1 MIEKLSQKQKRILM
15 VGAAGAIAIVLI
27 VFGTRW
33 LDRWGRTRES
43 LASIRAKL
51 ELVNADEAK
60 QAGISS
66 IVPVFEM
73 PKAEAEQELLFR
85 DKLNEQLKKA
95 GIRSEPLQVLPS
107 PSSRQSQYKLLRL
120 KCIAK
125 CRFGQ
130 VLDLLA
136 MLKDNPYLAGIEEMR
151 VQCDTKQ
158 PAGQRQEVEFN
169 LTVSTFVK

>member
-1 MIEKLSQKQKRILM
+1 MIEKLSQKRILM
-15 VGAAGAIAIVLI
+15 LGVAGAIAIVLI

-33 LDRWGRTRES
+33 LDRWGKTRES
-43 LASIRAKL
+43 LATMRAQLKL
-51 ELVNADEAK
+51 VSGDEAK
-60 QAGISS
+60 QAGILS

-73 PKAEAEQELLFR
+73 PKAEAEQELLLR

-107 PSSRQSQYKLLRL
+107 PAKQSQYKVLRL
-120 KCIAK
+120 KCNAK

-136 MLKDNPYLAGIEEMR
+136 ALKENPYLMSIEEMR
-151 VQCDTKQ
+151 IQCDTKQ
-158 PAGQRQEVEFN
+158 QPGQRQDVDLN
-169 LTVSTFVK
+169 LTLTTFAK

>member
-27 VFGTRW
+27 VFGTGW
-33 LDRWGRTRES
+33 LDRWGKTRES
-43 LASIRAKL
+43 LATMRAELKL
-51 ELVNADEAK
+51 VGADEAK
-60 QAGISS
+60 QAGILS

-73 PKAEAEQELLFR
+73 PKADAEQELLFR

-95 GIRSEPLQVLPS
+95 GIKSEPLQVLPS
-107 PSSRQSQYKLLRL
+107 PSRQSQYKLLRL
-120 KCIAK
+120 KCNAK

-136 MLKDNPYLAGIEEMR
+136 ALRENPYLVSIEEIR
-151 VQCDTKQ
+151 IQCDAKQ
-158 PAGQRQEVEFN
+158 QPGQRQEVDLN
-169 LTVSTFVK
+169 LTLSTFAK

>member
-33 LDRWGRTRES
+33 LERWGKTRES

-51 ELVNADEAK
+51 ELVNTDEAK
-60 QAGISS
+60 QAGILS

-95 GIRSEPLQVLPS
+95 GIKSEPLQVLPS
-107 PSSRQSQYKLLRL
+107 PSRRSQYKLLRL
-120 KCIAK
+120 KCNAK

-136 MLKDNPYLAGIEEMR
+136 VLKENPYLAGIEEMR

-158 PAGQRQEVEFN
+158 PAGQRQEVELN

>member
-1 MIEKLSQKQKRILM
+1 M

-33 LDRWGRTRES
+33 LERWGKTRES

-60 QAGISS
+60 QAGVLS

-107 PSSRQSQYKLLRL
+107 PSRQSQYKLLRL
-120 KCIAK
+120 KCNAK

-136 MLKDNPYLAGIEEMR
+136 ALRENPYLAGIEEMR

-158 PAGQRQEVEFN
+158 PAGQRQEVELN

>member
-33 LDRWGRTRES
+33 LERWGKTRES

-60 QAGISS
+60 QAGVLS

-107 PSSRQSQYKLLRL
+107 PSRQSQYKLLRL
-120 KCIAK
+120 KCNAK

-136 MLKDNPYLAGIEEMR
+136 ALRENPYLAGIEEMR

-158 PAGQRQEVEFN
+158 PAGQRQEVELN

>member
-33 LDRWGRTRES
+33 LERWRETRSS

-60 QAGISS
+60 QVGILS

-107 PSSRQSQYKLLRL
+107 PSRQSQYKPLRL
-120 KCIAK
+120 KCSAK

-136 MLKDNPYLAGIEEMR
+136 VLKENPYLAGIEEMR

-158 PAGQRQEVEFN
+158 PAGQRQEVELN
-169 LTVSTFVK
+169 LTVFTFVK